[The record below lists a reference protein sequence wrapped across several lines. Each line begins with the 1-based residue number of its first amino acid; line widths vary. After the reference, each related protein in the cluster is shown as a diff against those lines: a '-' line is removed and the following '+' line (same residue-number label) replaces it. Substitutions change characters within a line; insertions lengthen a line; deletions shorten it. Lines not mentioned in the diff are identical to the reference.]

1 MKSEIKRLDNSIVEL
16 TIEEW
21 AKNVN
26 KYRQKAIDYLKD
38 NAKIDGFRKWSK
50 IPDNLIVKNFW
61 EAHIASMTVEY
72 AMDELY
78 KQALKKHNLLPVSQA
93 EIKEVVS
100 NSPLKVIVNI
110 EVFPEIEI
118 DKSYKKVKIKKTE
131 VNVDD
136 SQVDKALEDIQTRF
150 TKFEKAE
157 DDYKCVIWDRVTI
170 DTDWYDDDWN
180 LLETTSMRAY
190 PIQLGSNMLVKWFEE
205 SIAWSKNGEEL
216 EFDVVFPDDY
226 HNAEF
231 ASKKVK
237 FKVKVNLIEKSVKPE
252 FTPEFIKDLRWKDL
266 DLEWFRALVKEEIR
280 DTSET
285 NARLEDENKLIEELL
300 KITKLDIWKALLANQ
315 IEKVFVEIKE
325 NIVQSWAKVDD
336 YIASLGM
343 DEETYKEKNVKS
355 IALRRLQAE
364 LILHRLME
372 MEKFEVD
379 EKEIEEEIEKI
390 IDRYGND
397 EVKTKMR
404 ELYKAGTKYYE
415 EVKSRINYRKL
426 IDTFFE

>member
-131 VNVDD
+131 VNVED

-170 DTDWYDDDWN
+170 DTDWYDDDWT

-216 EFDVVFPDDY
+216 DFDVVFPDDY

-266 DLEWFRALVKEEIR
+266 DLEWFRVLVKEEIR

-315 IEKVFVEIKE
+315 IEKVFVDIKE

-379 EKEIEEEIEKI
+379 EKEIGEEIEKI

>member
-379 EKEIEEEIEKI
+379 EKEIGEEIEKI

>member
-131 VNVDD
+131 VNVED

-379 EKEIEEEIEKI
+379 EKEIGEEIEKI